1 MTTTGD
7 MPTAEDDNASVLAR
21 RRRWVA
27 IVAAGAVLLAGAGV
41 GASLLIKSPAQ
52 AAADARAP
60 SPDILTSPV
69 EHRVLK
75 DSVILRG
82 TVTAGQSV
90 DVTPADAGGEDGGRP
105 VVTKLP
111 LRQGQTVAAGQ
122 VVMEVSG
129 RPVFAL
135 KGSVPVYRDL
145 KPGTE
150 GDDVKQ
156 LQKALTSL
164 GHRTGNDRAG
174 HFGAGTKS
182 ALNAYYAS
190 IGYDPLPASAD
201 EADQISAAQSAV
213 TAAERAHE
221 DALDT
226 LHQATAATGSST
238 ASGSTA
244 APSPS
249 ASATLSAAD
258 RADGKT
264 VPGSAGSGGGDGTSG
279 GAETRSLRKGVSR
292 AAEDLATAREAL
304 NKVKQK
310 AGPMLPSGEVVF
322 IRSFPARVT
331 QVSAVVGSGAD
342 GAAMKISAGQ
352 LVVDGYLQEQQK
364 GLIRSGQKVR
374 IDIESAGLTVP
385 ATVTSVADSQDN
397 GQQATGQSGTDG
409 SNSGDTA
416 GSGTGSGTG
425 GAASVPQGYLMVVHP
440 NRPLPSNSAG
450 EDVRLTIE
458 AASTSGA
465 ALVVPVTALSS
476 GADGKSVVTVLEA
489 GDGQQSGR
497 QRRVAV
503 RPGTSGDGFV
513 AVTPEAGASLKEGDL
528 VITGVK
534 KGAGSGS

>member
-7 MPTAEDDNASVLAR
+7 MTTAEDDNASVLAR

-27 IVAAGAVLLAGAGV
+27 LVAAGAVLLAGAGV

-69 EHRVLK
+69 ENRVLK

-90 DVTPADAGGEDGGRP
+90 DVTPATAGGEDGGRP

-156 LQKALTSL
+156 LQEALTSL

-182 ALNAYYAS
+182 ALSAYYAS
-190 IGYDPLPASAD
+190 IGYDPLPASSD
-201 EADQISAAQSAV
+201 EADQISAAESAV

-226 LHQATAATGSST
+226 LHEATAATAPST
-238 ASGSTA
+238 ASASTA

-258 RADGKT
+258 LADGKT

-279 GAETRSLRKGVSR
+279 GADTRSLRKGVNR

-352 LVVDGYLQEQQK
+352 LVVYGYLQEQQK

-397 GQQATGQSGTDG
+397 SQQATGQSGTDG
-409 SNSGDTA
+409 STAGDTA
-416 GSGTGSGTG
+416 GSDTAGS
-425 GAASVPQGYLMVVHP
+425 AASVPQGYLMVVHP
-440 NRPLPSNSAG
+440 NRPLPSKSAG

-489 GDGQQSGR
+489 GDGQQGGR

-513 AVTPEAGASLKEGDL
+513 AVTPEAGASLKEGDQ

-534 KGAGSGS
+534 EGAGSGS

>member
-7 MPTAEDDNASVLAR
+7 IPAAADDTASVLAR

-27 IVAAGAVLLAGAGV
+27 LVAAAAVLLAGAGV

-69 EHRVLK
+69 ENRVLK

-90 DVTPADAGGEDGGRP
+90 DVTPAGAGAADGGRP

-111 LRQGQTVAAGQ
+111 MRQGQTVSAGQ

-156 LQKALTSL
+156 LQQALSAL

-182 ALNAYYAS
+182 ALSAYYAS

-221 DALDT
+221 DALDA
-226 LHQATAATGSST
+226 LHQATATTGSPT
-238 ASGSTA
+238 APAPTA
-244 APSPS
+244 APDPS

-258 RADGKT
+258 QADGKT
-264 VPGSAGSGGGDGTSG
+264 VPGAAGAGGGDRTSG
-279 GAETRSLRKGVSR
+279 GADTRSLRKSVSR

-304 NKVKQK
+304 TKVKQK

-322 IRSFPARVT
+322 IRSFPARIT
-331 QVSAVVGSGAD
+331 QVSAVVGSAAD
-342 GAAMKISAGQ
+342 GAAMKISAGR

-364 GLIRSGQKVR
+364 GLIRSGQKVQ

-385 ATVTSVADSQDN
+385 ATVTSVADTQNN
-397 GQQATGQSGTDG
+397 GQQAAGQSGTDG
-409 SNSGDTA
+409 STA
-416 GSGTGSGTG
+416 GETAGDGTGDS
-425 GAASVPQGYLMVVHP
+425 AASAPQGYLMVVHP
-440 NRPLPSNSAG
+440 NRPLPPNSAG

-476 GADGKSVVTVLEA
+476 GADGKSVVTVLED
-489 GDGQQSGR
+489 GDGQHSGR

-513 AVTPEAGASLKEGDL
+513 AVQPEAGASLKEGDL
-528 VITGVK
+528 VVTGVK
-534 KGAGSGS
+534 NGAGSGS